1 MVNPTDAD
9 PEFVRFA
16 ESVMKS
22 FGAMLAGY
30 GGFGP
35 GFNFLRISLAFSIV
49 FYHVL
54 TNSGHSV
61 LAHGPVLW
69 FLEYSLA
76 LLWQN

>member
-1 MVNPTDAD
+1 
-9 PEFVRFA
+9 
-16 ESVMKS
+16 MKS